1 VYEITWW
8 APPSII
14 HLVPAVP
21 ADPADPVGEIGEI
34 GRAKPTIFGRL
45 FQRVSAAWQ
54 RIRS

>member
-14 HLVPAVP
+14 HLVPA
-21 ADPADPVGEIGEI
+21 DPVGEIGEI
-34 GRAKPTIFGRL
+34 GEIRRAKPTIFGRL

>member
-14 HLVPAVP
+14 HLVP